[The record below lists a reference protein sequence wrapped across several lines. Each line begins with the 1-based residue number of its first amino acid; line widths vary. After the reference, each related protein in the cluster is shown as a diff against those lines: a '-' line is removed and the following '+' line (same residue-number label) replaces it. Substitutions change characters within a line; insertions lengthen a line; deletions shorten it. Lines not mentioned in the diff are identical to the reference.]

1 MDADADFVVAG
12 AGHNSLIAACY
23 LAKAGYRCLVL
34 DARPVPGGGCTTEE
48 LLLPGYGIDTCAT
61 GHTLI
66 RVNPLLTGDELGL
79 IAHYGLRYIDPDP
92 VAHVAFPDGEQ
103 LTMWGDRGRT
113 VAEIARFDKADA
125 AAYRRLVDEYDEVKS
140 AFSASQFTPVGFGP
154 SLDARL
160 AEHPRGRVW
169 QRRRQLSAWDVIR
182 HEFRDRRVQAFMLW
196 MAFQT
201 NQAVDAPG
209 SGVLAYSLIFGRQQR
224 SWSIIPG
231 GSGQLISALTRYLED
246 HGGTVRCGERVTRL
260 LLDGAGG
267 ANGGR
272 CTGVET
278 ADGRQYR
285 AARAV
290 LSTIHVTQLRDM
302 APAASWPE
310 EFHYSVDTYDVGIPG
325 FGVYLATSSPPVFLS
340 NDGGRHTAVSAGT
353 TGWPEDII
361 RLGQDLRA
369 GRFVTDVPWLL
380 VATPTLADPSR
391 APQGKHTVKLL
402 SQQVYELPGP
412 PGPPGLPGWDAVK
425 QEHADRQ
432 LDHLRRFAPEFTDD
446 VIDARLV
453 KSPADYEQLNLHMV
467 HGAFHGGDRGV
478 AQSGAL
484 RPVPG
489 WASHRMPIPGL
500 YQTGATTHPGGS
512 ITGAPG
518 RNAAIV
524 LLHDLGHDPAEV
536 LSAPPKQPPG

>member
-1 MDADADFVVAG
+1 MDADADLVVAG

-103 LTMWGDRGRT
+103 LTMWLDRDRT

-125 AAYRRLVDEYDEVKS
+125 AAYQRLLDEYDEVKS
-140 AFSASQFTPVGFGP
+140 AFSGSQFTPVGFGP

-160 AEHPRGRVW
+160 AELPRGRLW

-201 NQAVDAPG
+201 NQAVDVPG

-231 GSGQLISALTRYLED
+231 GSGQLVSALTRYLED

-260 LLDGAGG
+260 LLDGAG
-267 ANGGR
+267 AAAR
-272 CTGVET
+272 P
-278 ADGRQYR
+278 AR
-285 AARAV
+285 AARA
-290 LSTIHVTQLRDM
+290 
-302 APAASWPE
+302 AAAASAWRRPTAGSTGRPRRSCPP
-310 EFHYSVDTYDVGIPG
+310 F
-325 FGVYLATSSPPVFLS
+325 TSPSYGTWRRPRR
-340 NDGGRHTAVSAGT
+340 GRRSST
-353 TGWPEDII
+353 T
-361 RLGQDLRA
+361 RS
-369 GRFVTDVPWLL
+369 
-380 VATPTLADPSR
+380 TPTTSAS
-391 APQGKHTVKLL
+391 
-402 SQQVYELPGP
+402 PGSASTWRP
-412 PGPPGLPGWDAVK
+412 A
-425 QEHADRQ
+425 
-432 LDHLRRFAPEFTDD
+432 RR
-446 VIDARLV
+446 RC
-453 KSPADYEQLNLHMV
+453 S
-467 HGAFHGGDRGV
+467 
-478 AQSGAL
+478 
-484 RPVPG
+484 
-489 WASHRMPIPGL
+489 
-500 YQTGATTHPGGS
+500 
-512 ITGAPG
+512 
-518 RNAAIV
+518 
-524 LLHDLGHDPAEV
+524 
-536 LSAPPKQPPG
+536 